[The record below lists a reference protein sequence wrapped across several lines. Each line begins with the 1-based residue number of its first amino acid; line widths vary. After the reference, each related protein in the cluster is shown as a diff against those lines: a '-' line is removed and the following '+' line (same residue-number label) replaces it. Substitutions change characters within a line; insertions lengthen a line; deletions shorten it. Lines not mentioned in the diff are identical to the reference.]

1 MRIQTKLCVVLL
13 CGLGLVLTFSQIL
26 QNWLAVRATHELA
39 DEATALLV
47 EREGQSANNLEQVI
61 DFMITDYL
69 ALGEMDV
76 FDKLARLQATMP
88 GLEEFS
94 LYDHRGRVTYSS
106 NKAELRREIAPEVKA
121 QVFTGNGKFRRS
133 NASTVETYT
142 PQVAQ
147 ASCLECHPRWQPGEV
162 AGVSYIRFRSDAKAQ
177 LEARVDESVAQA
189 NRDRITEGIAT
200 ILGIFALVLGLVLFC
215 TRSLRQAIGRV
226 ARELIGEGQRMTA
239 EASQV
244 AATSKTLA
252 EGASEQAAS
261 LEESSS
267 SLEELASM
275 TKRNAE
281 NSHRANA
288 LVRRARET
296 AHRGATDMASM
307 DAAMRAIKDSSHEI
321 AKIVKT
327 IQEIAFQTNLL
338 ALNAAI
344 EAARAGSAGMGFA
357 VVADEVRALAQ
368 RSAEAARET
377 ADKIA
382 EAVARTDQG
391 SELSVQ
397 VAEDLKE
404 ILSAVGDVDTLIAQ
418 VASASREQDLGIS
431 QIRSTVAAM
440 DQITQR
446 SAASAEETAGSA
458 AMLTEQSVALE
469 TAVAS
474 LLALV
479 EKPGSIH
486 GSSGSTTPPLQIAGG
501 AGRAK
506 AGAPARES
514 TALRRSRSDHGR
526 GRVRSTTPVT
536 RG

>member
-1 MRIQTKLCVVLL
+1 MRIQTKLCIVLL
-13 CGLGLVLTFSQIL
+13 SGLGLVLTFSQIL

-39 DEATALLV
+39 DQATTLLV
-47 EREGQSANNLEQVI
+47 ERETQSANNLEQVI

-106 NKAELRREIAPEVKA
+106 SKAELKREIAPDLKA
-121 QVFTGNGKFRRS
+121 QVFTAKAKVRRT
-133 NASTVETYT
+133 NASTIETYT

-147 ASCLECHPRWQPGEV
+147 ASCLECHPRWKPGEI
-162 AGVSYIRFRSDAKAQ
+162 AGVSYIRFKSDAKAQ
-177 LEARVDESVAQA
+177 LEARVDESVVEA
-189 NRDRITEGIAT
+189 NRNRRVEGVAT
-200 ILGIFALVLGLVLFC
+200 ILGVFAVVLGLVLFC
-215 TRSLRQAIGRV
+215 TRSLRRSIGRV

-252 EGASEQAAS
+252 EDASEQAAS

-281 NSHRANA
+281 HSHRANE

-296 AHRGATDMASM
+296 AHRGTTDMASM
-307 DAAMRAIKDSSHEI
+307 DAAMRAIKDSSNDI

-377 ADKIA
+377 AQKIA
-382 EAVARTDQG
+382 DAVARTDQG
-391 SELSVQ
+391 AVISVQ

-431 QIRSTVAAM
+431 QISSTVAAM

-458 AMLTEQSVALE
+458 AMLTEQSAALE

-479 EKPGSIH
+479 EKPGAQH
-486 GSSGSTTPPLQIAGG
+486 HHVVRETPRAETGG
-501 AGRAK
+501 EA
-506 AGAPARES
+506 APAPR
-514 TALRRSRSDHGR
+514 ALRRRHLNSPRAPIRETS
-526 GRVRSTTPVT
+526 PVASA
-536 RG
+536 